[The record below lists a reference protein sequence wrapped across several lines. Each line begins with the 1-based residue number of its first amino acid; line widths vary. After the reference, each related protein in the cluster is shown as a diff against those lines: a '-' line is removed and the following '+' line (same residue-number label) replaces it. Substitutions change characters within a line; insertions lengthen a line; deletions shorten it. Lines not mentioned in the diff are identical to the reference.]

1 MNLLLRHPIKGVK
14 FMRDILVPAITFNYL
29 SYEYRVTG
37 NSALIP
43 AIEHIG
49 EDMTDIIYSH
59 FSSTISPERV
69 SEIVSNLESMIASMK
84 EKP

>member
-1 MNLLLRHPIKGVK
+1 
-14 FMRDILVPAITFNYL
+14 MRDMLVPTIAFYYL
-29 SYEYRVTG
+29 SCEYRATG

-59 FSSTISPERV
+59 YSSTISPERV
-69 SEIVSNLESMIASMK
+69 SEMVSNLEREIASMK
-84 EKP
+84 EKPQP